1 MSTCPEQDLLS
12 VYIDE
17 ELPKT
22 YEAKLQEHL
31 ESCSKCKA
39 HFEQLKALHS
49 AFNQDRET
57 ISFSDE
63 ELDESFLRLKTKMNY
78 KMVTKNNTSPF
89 TNFSKWI
96 MPVVAAA
103 AVFVAVILP
112 FRVSSKE
119 PVQSF
124 SPFLTGNNKV
134 YSTGQVAP
142 VNLIQETGVARDAAL
157 YNQVPVS
164 TIGQGLSTT
173 VIDIFTPDLKSENIT
188 ININLSGFYNYN
200 SQTPYENDI
209 LTTSSLVDVKQ

>member
-12 VYIDE
+12 VYLDE

-31 ESCSKCKA
+31 ESCNECKA
-39 HFEQLKALHS
+39 RFEQLKLLHS
-49 AFNQDRET
+49 VFEQDKEAIT
-57 ISFSDE
+57 FSDK

-89 TNFSKWI
+89 TNFSKWVV
-96 MPVVAAA
+96 PVVAAA
-103 AVFVAVILP
+103 AVFIAVILP
-112 FRVSSKE
+112 FRISFKE
-119 PVQSF
+119 PAQSF
-124 SPFLTGNNKV
+124 FPFISGNNKV

-142 VNLIQETGVARDAAL
+142 VKLIQETGVARDAAL
-157 YNQVPVS
+157 YNKVPVS

-200 SQTPYENDI
+200 SQNPYEDDI